1 MGETNMTSTF
11 KSFVLAACTVAALG
25 GALTTGS
32 AFVVDSQVQARGNG
46 GGGGGGDAGA
56 GGSSG
61 LASPNYDIV
70 EAQRGRPN
78 RNPPQSPPRSWVE
91 RGCYEAIGLSY
102 DPTIRCTIR
111 R

>member
-1 MGETNMTSTF
+1 MTSTF

-25 GALTTGS
+25 GVMTTGS

-46 GGGGGGDAGA
+46 GGGGGGGDAGV

-61 LASPNYDIV
+61 LASPNYDII
-70 EAQRGRPN
+70 EAQRGTPS
-78 RNPPQSPPRSWVE
+78 RNPPQVPRRNWVE
-91 RGCYEAIGLSY
+91 RGCYEALQGSY